1 MTTHEDYSDRLM
13 NRPRTEERAEARNE
27 MVRKQIQLRGIRSPR
42 VLDAMR
48 NVPRH
53 WFVREAEQSA
63 AYLDRPQPIGESQTI
78 SQPYIVALMTDLIDP
93 QPDEKVL
100 EIGTGSGYQ
109 TAVLSELAYDVYSV
123 EIIETLGRGAAE
135 LFRLRGYANIHTR
148 IADGFRGWP
157 DAAPFDAVIVTCAP
171 ARVPQ
176 PLIDQLAPQ
185 GRLCIPVGP
194 ADPGG
199 QRLIVMSRQ
208 QDGSIRTE
216 IKTSVRFV
224 PMTGEADEHN

>member
-1 MTTHEDYSDRLM
+1 
-13 NRPRTEERAEARNE
+13 
-27 MVRKQIQLRGIRSPR
+27 MVRKQIQLRGIRNPR

-53 WFVREAEQSA
+53 WFVRDSEQSA
-63 AYLDRPQPIGESQTI
+63 AYLDRPQPIGQEQTI
-78 SQPYIVALMTDLIDP
+78 SQPYIVALMTELIEL
-93 QPDEKVL
+93 QPIEKVL

-109 TAVLSELAYDVYSV
+109 TAVLSELAYEVYSV
-123 EIIETLGRGAAE
+123 EIIETLGRCASD
-135 LFRLRGYANIHTR
+135 LFQLRGYANIHTR
-148 IADGFRGWP
+148 IADGFRGWS
-157 DAAPFDAVIVTCAP
+157 DAAPFDAIVVTCAP
-171 ARVPQ
+171 AAVPQ
-176 PLIDQLAPQ
+176 PLIDQLAPH

-199 QRLIVMSRQ
+199 QRLIVMSRR

-224 PMTGEADEHN
+224 PMTGEADDHN